1 MTLVENID
9 QIMVNAKKAF
19 AIYKN
24 SSKSDRATFLENLAE
39 ALESKRTELVPIA
52 MEESHL
58 PEARLQGEL
67 SRTTNQLKLF
77 AALLKEGS
85 WVEASIDQAKPGRK
99 PLPKA
104 DIRKM
109 LQPVGPVVVFGASN
123 FPFAFSTAGGDSASV
138 LASGSTLVI
147 KAHPG
152 HPKLSDLVF
161 QILESAVVSSG
172 MPEFTIQHVT
182 DTSFDAGKLLVQ
194 HPVTAGVGFT
204 GSQKGG
210 LALVEYAKA
219 RKNPIPVF
227 AEMGSINPVV
237 LFPGKLAAD
246 PAALAKQYAGSITAG
261 MGQFCTNP
269 GLIFGIKSPELDT
282 FLEVLASEISKV
294 LPQNMLHAGIQKA
307 YATGLDHIL
316 QKQDVSIVGQAAT
329 EAVDI
334 QGYPTVVKTD
344 ANSFLTNEYLQEE
357 LFGPY
362 SLIVEVEN
370 ATELEKILATL
381 GGQLTTTLMATES
394 DLENYASIIDV
405 QISLAGRVIINDVPT
420 GVEVCASMVHG
431 GPYPATTDGRYT
443 SVGTTAIK
451 RWVRPICYQG
461 FPAKFLPDEL
471 KPSNPL
477 KIWRL
482 VDDNWTNESQN

>member
-1 MTLVENID
+1 MTLEENID
-9 QIMVNAKKAF
+9 QIMVNAKNAF
-19 AIYKN
+19 TIYKK
-24 SSKSDRATFLENLAE
+24 SSKKDRAQFLENLAD
-39 ALESKRTELVPIA
+39 ALESQRTELVPLA

-58 PEARLQGEL
+58 PEGRLQGEL
-67 SRTTNQLKLF
+67 SRTTNQLKAF

-85 WVEASIDQAKPGRK
+85 WVEASIDQAKPDRK
-99 PLPKA
+99 PLAKA

-152 HPKLSDLVF
+152 HPKLSDKVF
-161 QILESAVVSSG
+161 AILDSAVISSG

-194 HPVTAGVGFT
+194 HTVTAGVGFT

-237 LFPGKLAAD
+237 LFSDKLAQD
-246 PAALAKQYAGSITAG
+246 PTALAKQYAGSITVG

-269 GLIFGIKSPELDT
+269 GLILAVKSSSLDT
-282 FLEVLASEISKV
+282 FLAVLKDEIAKV
-294 LPQNMLHAGIQKA
+294 LPQKMLHAGIQKA
-307 YATGLDHIL
+307 YNTGLNRIL
-316 QKQDVSIVGQAAT
+316 EKSDVSIVGKADT

-334 QGYPTVVKTD
+334 EGYPTVVKTEGKT
-344 ANSFLTNEYLQEE
+344 FLQKEYLQEE

-362 SLIVEVEN
+362 SIVVEVEDLS
-370 ATELEKILATL
+370 ELETILASL
-381 GGQLTTTLMATES
+381 GGQLTTTLMATEK
-394 DLENYASIIDV
+394 DLADYPNIIDL
-405 QISLAGRVIINDVPT
+405 QTSLAGRVIINDVPT
-420 GVEVCASMVHG
+420 GVEVCSSMIHG
-431 GPYPATTDGRYT
+431 GPFPATTDVRYT

-461 FPAKFLPDEL
+461 FPENFLPDEL
-471 KPSNPL
+471 KAANPL